1 MIAPL
6 PLDGAPASP
15 ENRCVIELRHA
26 ASAGEVEAVR
36 ALFREYHRWVDEPCC
51 FAGFEQELAG
61 LPGEYAPPSGRLL
74 LASEAGAPAGC
85 AALRRLDAQTG
96 EMKRLYVRP
105 AFRARGLGRQLA
117 EAVIAAAR
125 EAGYARLMLDTLPKM
140 ASAIALYRALAF
152 APRGPY
158 AANPTPGAVFYELR
172 L

>member
-6 PLDGAPASP
+6 PLDVAASSP
-15 ENRCVIELRHA
+15 ENRRVIELREA
-26 ASAGEVEAVR
+26 ASAAEIDVVR
-36 ALFREYHRWVDEPCC
+36 GLFREYHRWVDEPCC
-51 FAGFEQELAG
+51 FASFEQELAG

-85 AALRRLDAQTG
+85 AALRRLDARTG

-105 AFRARGLGRQLA
+105 AFQGRGLGRRLA
-117 EAVIAAAR
+117 QQVIAAAR
-125 EAGYARLMLDTLPKM
+125 EACYASLMLDTLPKM
-140 ASAIALYRALAF
+140 TSAIALYRALAF

-158 AANPTPGAVFYELR
+158 AVEPTPGAVFFELR